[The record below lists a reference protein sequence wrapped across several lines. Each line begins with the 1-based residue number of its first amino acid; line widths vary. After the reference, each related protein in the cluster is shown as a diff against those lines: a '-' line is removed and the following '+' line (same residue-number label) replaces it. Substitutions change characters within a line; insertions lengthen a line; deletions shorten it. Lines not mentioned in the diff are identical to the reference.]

1 MQGLL
6 RERFTFILILLSLF
20 LYPDR
25 SNGQS
30 ENIDFQTWTDF
41 TFTYTIKNRTN
52 IGADMGVR
60 GLVSK
65 HDWNQFY
72 FRPAFHYY
80 FNSTLNAGGGVAIF
94 ATLGD
99 VIKNVTEVRIH
110 QEMGVAWPI
119 FDKFQFFHRLRFE
132 ERFFAYQEDDQFNQ
146 GLPNDFEARTRYQLS
161 IETIDISVGNKNRSI
176 YFLASWELFYS
187 INTSAVERFVNNE
200 RILGGFGHRLS
211 PLFRY
216 EIQYIFQKSRKFSE
230 DGLKTSQHVLRLRLF
245 LLQRSSGREQH

>member
-6 RERFTFILILLSLF
+6 RERVTFILILLPLF

-30 ENIDFQTWTDF
+30 ENIDFLTWTDF
-41 TFTYTIKNRTN
+41 SFTYTIKNRTN

-119 FDKFQFFHRLRFE
+119 FDKFEFFTGFVLRKDFLHI
-132 ERFFAYQEDDQFNQ
+132 RKTINLIKVYQMIPRRE
-146 GLPNDFEARTRYQLS
+146 P
-161 IETIDISVGNKNRSI
+161 DIS
-176 YFLASWELFYS
+176 
-187 INTSAVERFVNNE
+187 
-200 RILGGFGHRLS
+200 
-211 PLFRY
+211 
-216 EIQYIFQKSRKFSE
+216 
-230 DGLKTSQHVLRLRLF
+230 
-245 LLQRSSGREQH
+245 